1 MKSYPNT
8 PSFGRLTHPRETR
21 TKETLNRNEWIH
33 TPHNCHP
40 AAGSRTLPGAI
51 HTPANAAAET
61 SRFWKTRPKSQPP
74 QANQRP
80 QTREPDPELTK
91 RIQETRDADQAQY
104 LANIATQAE
113 TARNRADRNYRQY
126 RAWRGD
132 RHHGIQSTN
141 NDKPAPKAPDCTSC
155 RDTKSIIRGYDGRKI
170 RCPRCR

>member
-1 MKSYPNT
+1 ME
-8 PSFGRLTHPRETR
+8 F
-21 TKETLNRNEWIH
+21 I
-33 TPHNCHP
+33 PHIIAILLL
-40 AAGSRTLPGAI
+40 AAGLYLALSTRRRMPRPRLQ
-51 HTPANAAAET
+51 
-61 SRFWKTRPKSQPP
+61 RFWKTRPKSQPP

-91 RIQETRDADQAQY
+91 RIQETRDAAQAQY